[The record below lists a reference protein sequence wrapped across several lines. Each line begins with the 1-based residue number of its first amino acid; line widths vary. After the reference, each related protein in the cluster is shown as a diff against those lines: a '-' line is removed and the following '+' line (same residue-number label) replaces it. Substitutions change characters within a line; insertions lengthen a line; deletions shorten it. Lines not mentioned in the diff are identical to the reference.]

1 MMEAITVGSIT
12 IHSEVFTGGVVLAV
26 MVAAYW
32 FRSVYKRYQGREHDA
47 LSRGFRRRRRLRYTK
62 AEQDAIREKARRRL

>member
-1 MMEAITVGSIT
+1 MMEAMTVGSIT

-32 FRSVYKRYQGREHDA
+32 FHRAYKRFKSH
-47 LSRGFRRRRRLRYTK
+47 LRYTQSD
-62 AEQDAIREKARRRL
+62 QDAIRDKARRRL